1 MMSEKPKRPMSA
13 YLMWLN
19 SSRQE
24 IKKDNPGLKMTDIA
38 KKAGEMWRSMKDKSE
53 WEQKAA
59 DAKDAYTKEMESFNA
74 NGGDGGEAKPKKKS
88 QKRGKKATAA
98 AAKAKA
104 KKAKEAD
111 DDDDEDEDDDEDGD

>member
-1 MMSEKPKRPMSA
+1 MSA

-19 SSRQE
+19 SSRQD

-74 NGGDGGEAKPKKKS
+74 NGGDAGGGGEPKGKKKT
-88 QKRGKKATAA
+88 QKRGKKAPAP
-98 AAKAKA
+98 KAKPKRA
-104 KKAKEAD
+104 KDDDD
-111 DDDDEDEDDDEDGD
+111 DDDDEEDDDEDDD